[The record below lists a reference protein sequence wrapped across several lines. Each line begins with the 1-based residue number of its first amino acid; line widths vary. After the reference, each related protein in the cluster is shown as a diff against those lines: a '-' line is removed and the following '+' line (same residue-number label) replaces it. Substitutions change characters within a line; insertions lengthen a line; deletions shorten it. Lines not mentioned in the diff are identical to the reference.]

1 MAGYE
6 SLHEVNNFD
15 LVTENLKSRSPAS
28 GNLSDQINFQNRIL
42 IDYAESVG
50 NRVIKIKNISQDFQD
65 QPRNTPFSEIGRYDI
80 NRHGIYIKF
89 GCKEVPTA

>member
-1 MAGYE
+1 M
-6 SLHEVNNFD
+6 HEVNNFD
-15 LVTENLKSRSPAS
+15 LATENLKSRAPAA

-80 NRHGIYIKF
+80 TSNKENRFIVYVKDRLYEG
-89 GCKEVPTA
+89 